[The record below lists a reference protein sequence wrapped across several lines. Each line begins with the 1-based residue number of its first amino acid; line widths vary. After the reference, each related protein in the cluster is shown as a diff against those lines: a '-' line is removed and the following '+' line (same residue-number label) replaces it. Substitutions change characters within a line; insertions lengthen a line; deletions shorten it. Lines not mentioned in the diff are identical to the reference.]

1 MKRFISHTGILVK
14 SLMLIAVLAVAGVA
28 RAAEVT
34 VTINNNEP
42 IYIPDDQTVVAVPV
56 YVETENPIGVSQVN
70 ILLPDELEFAQA
82 ATWPKDRFDYESGQ
96 DVTWTENTIIAPGV
110 YGARFFTAIWGEGY
124 GTLKNSGEYFTFYIK
139 AKEGQAATSKTV
151 QISFISPM
159 FGGINRVDGELPFY
173 TIDCPE
179 TLDVNLGYHALT
191 TMTASESQF
200 MINPLGTHT
209 ITLAL
214 ESNFAQGAYQFDVFV
229 PEGFSVSD
237 FKNTSRVG
245 NALLQKKL
253 NNNTRGEFTRVVVF
267 AKGEAFDG
275 TEGDV
280 ITFNVT
286 APENFTGDATIKF
299 EEIVVTNPEGTISAE
314 AKNFTIAVKSG
325 ADAYNNALA
334 EVKKLQDA
342 LTAALATI
350 ASDYPDYVAEFT
362 GADIQTSI
370 DNLKAAIDAA
380 YDNMTLADTYDT
392 VLAPV
397 PDIQA
402 AIDALIPAVQAK
414 KAADEAEN
422 ARKTANDEAYN
433 KDAQAIADIEKALQD
448 AIEQI
453 KKDYPDG
460 EDADAEKAV
469 QDAIDAAK
477 KAIEDAK
484 NAVEKEGTYTSPINT
499 EDLTSKVNKLVDDAK
514 AAQAAADAEKARKAA
529 NDEAYNKDAQ
539 TLADIEK
546 ALQDAIEQIKKDYP
560 DGEDADAEKAVQD
573 AIDAAKKAIEDAK
586 NAVEKEGTY
595 TSPINT
601 EDLTSKVNK
610 LVEDAKAAQ
619 AAADAEKNREAA
631 NKKAYQEDLDSIASL
646 QNLLDSILLDIK
658 ADYKDYEDVRAEDAA
673 QKALDA
679 AKKAVEDS
687 IAAVEKEGTYTSPLK
702 YDDLKAQIEKLL
714 SDAKDAK
721 AKADAEAKRQADNKA
736 AYEADLQKIAD
747 LEKALN
753 STIVDIQADYKDF
766 EDVRAEQTVKDAIEA
781 AKKAVED
788 AYKAVAESG
797 NYAGTVDVEG
807 LTAQINKLLSD
818 AQAAKEAA
826 RKAAND
832 AAYQDDINKLKD
844 IEDYLNDALKD
855 IDENYPTGKNEEE
868 NQKVKDALDAAK
880 KAVEDAKKAVEDE
893 GTYKSPLDA
902 DSLKKMIDELVNNA
916 KTNGIGSIYVDADGN
931 EPAIYTIDGIR
942 HAEPVQGTLNIMV
955 YPDGT
960 AKKVFVK

>member
-151 QISFISPM
+151 QISFIRLM
-159 FGGINRVDGELPFY
+159 FGGINRVDGELPYY

-433 KDAQAIADIEKALQD
+433 KDAQ
-448 AIEQI
+448 
-453 KKDYPDG
+453 
-460 EDADAEKAV
+460 
-469 QDAIDAAK
+469 
-477 KAIEDAK
+477 
-484 NAVEKEGTYTSPINT
+484 
-499 EDLTSKVNKLVDDAK
+499 
-514 AAQAAADAEKARKAA
+514 
-529 NDEAYNKDAQ
+529 

-610 LVEDAKAAQ
+610 LVDDAKAAQ